1 MANQPGEQ
9 NQQQSNAA
17 PGTNDSYYTNQ
28 MQGSAQYGGS
38 PTFIAP
44 GLSSNFD
51 PAGGQ
56 VMTGQKT
63 YTAGGPGAPGS
74 LWQNR
79 PTVSWN
85 VPYQYT
91 EYSYQPGDRG
101 ALFGQQ
107 QAMLNQ
113 MYNPQQIQAQK
124 QAMLAAAQQAN
135 LAGQQ
140 GAQGQLAQMGLGSL
154 GGQAGMLSGQAIQG
168 ALAEQQAMAAGAQLE
183 QQALQNYMTQAS
195 DLRSQQA
202 QVSNTVRQG
211 YQDAVNT
218 LFASPGVADGTQVVR
233 EELMS
238 DLSEYSRILE
248 QEVMAGEIEPGQ
260 AAVMMANY
268 PYAWAAQNN
277 KTIYRNRK

>member
-1 MANQPGEQ
+1 
-9 NQQQSNAA
+9 
-17 PGTNDSYYTNQ
+17 
-28 MQGSAQYGGS
+28 
-38 PTFIAP
+38 
-44 GLSSNFD
+44 
-51 PAGGQ
+51 
-56 VMTGQKT
+56 
-63 YTAGGPGAPGS
+63 
-74 LWQNR
+74 
-79 PTVSWN
+79 
-85 VPYQYT
+85 
-91 EYSYQPGDRG
+91 
-101 ALFGQQ
+101 LFGQQ

-211 YQDAVNT
+211 SQDAVNT

-238 DLSEYSRILE
+238 DLSEYLRILE

-260 AAVMMANY
+260 AAVMLMNF
-268 PYAWAAQNN
+268 PYAWSSKNN

>member
-44 GLSSNFD
+44 GLGSNFD
-51 PAGGQ
+51 PTGGQ
-56 VMTGQKT
+56 AQT
-63 YTAGGPGAPGS
+63 YEVSPASNWFNRAPQMGTYS
-74 LWQNR
+74 Q
-79 PTVSWN
+79 
-85 VPYQYT
+85 
-91 EYSYQPGDRG
+91 YSYQPGDRG
-101 ALFGQQ
+101 ALFGEQ

-211 YQDAVNT
+211 YQDAINS
-218 LFASPGVADGTQVVR
+218 LMAWPGVADGSQVVR

-277 KTIYRNRK
+277 TTIHRNRK

>member
-1 MANQPGEQ
+1 MSNQPADQ

-38 PTFIAP
+38 PTFVAP
-44 GLSSNFD
+44 GLGSNFD
-51 PAGGQ
+51 PTGGQ
-56 VMTGQKT
+56 TFYGQT
-63 YTAGGPGAPGS
+63 TTTSQGSPIGGLFGYAPS
-74 LWQNR
+74 SSTSD
-79 PTVSWN
+79 PT
-85 VPYQYT
+85 QFT
-91 EYSYQPGDRG
+91 QYSYQPGDRG

-135 LAGQQ
+135 LAGLQ
-140 GAQGQLAQMGLGSL
+140 GAQGQLAQMGLGAL
-154 GGQAGMLSGQAIQG
+154 GGQAGMLSGQAVQG

-195 DLRSQQA
+195 DLRAQQA

-211 YQDAVNT
+211 YQDSINS
-218 LFASPGVADGTQVVR
+218 LFASPGVADGSQVVR

-248 QEVMAGEIEPGQ
+248 QEVMAGEMDPGQ
-260 AAVMMANY
+260 AAVMLMNY
-268 PYAWAAQNN
+268 PYAWASQNQQ
-277 KTIYRNRK
+277 TIYRNRK